1 MKNKHCRFALDAYE
15 GHEVKDGAYPVILYV
30 KKDNRRKS
38 ITLPLITALN
48 GQWNN
53 KYQRFEL
60 DKKLRDPNNDK
71 KKIVLH
77 PERVLNNIALD
88 MYAKR
93 CDEIIEDFYEKKIDW
108 TLNQFVQAFLNKSEK
123 KGIEQYFLQHIEK
136 LSKTGQVGNMICYQ
150 NALNMIK
157 LYDKNF
163 GSRMFN
169 EIDLKYI
176 NGFHDYL
183 NSERGCSGNTIKY
196 YMRAIRALLNK
207 AIEGKEASEITYP
220 FGKNGYSVA
229 KLSEETAKRYLPS
242 EYLEKLKSATLET
255 YPLNWS
261 RNLFLFSYY
270 CQGMSFVD
278 MAALNKNSINF
289 DSGTK
294 CIVYKRQKT
303 EGKARFIHIQISEQ
317 IQNILDWF
325 KNDTLL
331 IGDFLIPIV
340 SIEGY
345 KGEELYEH
353 IRNRSKKFNIHLKKL
368 ADKLEFKNVKLTS
381 YVSRHSYAMRL
392 KESNVPED
400 VISEALGHKELST
413 TKVYLSSFG
422 SKVIAEANRNL

>member
-30 KKDNRRKS
+30 KKDNKRKS
-38 ITLPLITALN
+38 ITLPMITALV

-77 PERVLNNIALD
+77 PDRELNNNTLD
-88 MYAKR
+88 VYSKR
-93 CDEIIEDFYEKKIDW
+93 CDDIIADFYDKKIDW

-136 LSKTGQVGNMICYQ
+136 LSKSGHVGNKICYQ
-150 NALNMIK
+150 NTLNMIK
-157 LYDKNF
+157 LHDKDF
-163 GSRMFN
+163 GSRVFN
-169 EIDLKYI
+169 EIDLRYI
-176 NGFHDYL
+176 NDFHDYL
-183 NSERGCSGNTIKY
+183 YSERGCAGNTVKY
-196 YMRAIRALLNK
+196 YMRALRALLNK
-207 AIEGKEASEITYP
+207 AIIDKEASEITYP

-229 KLSEETAKRYLPS
+229 GLTEETAKRYLPS
-242 EYLEKLKSATLET
+242 EYLEKLKTATLET
-255 YPLNWS
+255 LPLNWS

-278 MAALNKNSINF
+278 MAALTKDSIKF

-303 EGKARFIHIQISEQ
+303 EGKARFIYIQISEQ
-317 IQNILDWF
+317 IQNLLDWF
-325 KNDTLL
+325 KKESLL
-331 IGDFLIPIV
+331 IGDFLVPIV

-345 KGEELYEH
+345 EGEELYEH

-392 KESNVPED
+392 KESNIPED

-422 SKVIAEANRNL
+422 SKVIADANRNL

>member
-1 MKNKHCRFALDAYE
+1 MKSKQFSFKLNGFRDHIKKDGSYPVVLIVRKDGLRKMLVLGISAIPEQWHEGLQRYDVDKRKKNLHPDRDKNNTWLDEQSTKCENLIKDFDKNK
-15 GHEVKDGAYPVILYV
+15 
-30 KKDNRRKS
+30 
-38 ITLPLITALN
+38 T
-48 GQWNN
+48 
-53 KYQRFEL
+53 
-60 DKKLRDPNNDK
+60 
-71 KKIVLH
+71 
-77 PERVLNNIALD
+77 
-88 MYAKR
+88 
-93 CDEIIEDFYEKKIDW
+93 DW
-108 TLNQFVQAFLNKSEK
+108 TLNQFEQSFLNKSK
-123 KGIEQYFLQHIEK
+123 MTGIEQYFLQHIEK
-136 LSKTGQVGNMICYQ
+136 LSKSGHVGNMICYQ
-150 NALNMIK
+150 NTLYMIK
-157 LYDKNF
+157 LYDKKF
-163 GSRMFN
+163 DKRVFS

-183 NSERGCSGNTIKY
+183 NSERGCAGNTIKY
-196 YMRAIRALLNK
+196 YMRAFRALLNK
-207 AIEGKEASEITYP
+207 AIIDKEASEITYP

-229 KLSEETAKRYLPS
+229 GLTEETAKRYLPS

-278 MAALNKNSINF
+278 MAALTKDSIKF

-303 EGKARFIHIQISEQ
+303 EGKARFIYIQISEQ
-317 IQNILDWF
+317 IQNLLDWF
-325 KNDTLL
+325 KNGSSL
-331 IGDFLIPIV
+331 IGNFLVPIV

-345 KGEELYEH
+345 EGEELYEH

-422 SKVIAEANRNL
+422 SKIIADANKNL